1 MKNKS
6 MDSPIYQ
13 EDNGT
18 STYVRVEDVVYNRIE
33 FPPIDFKDEWYKGNE
48 WYGLD
53 NIQNTSIL
61 DATELGQEESV
72 KRVLV
77 KSKE

>member
-33 FPPIDFKDEWYKGNE
+33 PPPIDFKDEWYKGNE
-48 WYGLD
+48 WYEFN

-61 DATELGQEESV
+61 DATELGQEEAV

>member
-1 MKNKS
+1 MWF
-6 MDSPIYQ
+6 
-13 EDNGT
+13 T
-18 STYVRVEDVVYNRIE
+18 IE
-33 FPPIDFKDEWYKGNE
+33 SSLLLLISKDEWYKGNE
-48 WYGLD
+48 WYEFN